1 MSNAERRILTPKGI
15 YQVIEQLANADSRIG
30 SFRLGD
36 LWQQDT
42 KIDAHPVVLME
53 HRSSSI
59 ELNTKTNDFNTYEI
73 TLYCLDQPRSDR
85 SDILDIKSS
94 THAILNDLVLN
105 LRDNPTIKQLGV
117 RIPAGEYSFQHH
129 LMKGNDGLAGTSI
142 TFTVI
147 APTLLCYSL
156 LPQNIL
162 EAIDSGCQTCTGT
175 ALSYT
180 FNCDDLLE
188 CPVIQEIQSDIATLF
203 TLTGGTSFDCSSLS
217 GCSIFDNYLP
227 LTGGTITG
235 DLSVVNGSLSLSG
248 VNITRYF
255 LSTGTTF
262 GDGFITMGLDPT
274 EPYIVLNPH
283 IDVHTVNA
291 DEVMSISGTNL
302 FQIFTSNIA
311 AGPNISVT
319 GVPSATTV
327 SLLDNINL
335 SSVTAN
341 TNVWLPNVPIDE
353 TIIKFAVFSGTNNNF
368 AYRTFDP
375 TQYLNINSDS
385 TVLINSNVQFSG
397 SVEIFGGLGFPSAPG
412 KWPVL
417 FLNGASQVSTSPSFY
432 IDQTNNSAFTYNI
445 ANIVTQN
452 DIYGKN
458 GYYTTLSASTNV
470 YGRDYFSG
478 ETNISRLFLGTGT
491 TRVTS
496 LSAGTN
502 VNLTGTATDPVVN
515 LNNNISVSHISATT
529 YFSGSTPLTTV
540 INQIA
545 SQYSGGTSSSEISV
559 KAVFTGSNYDLLD
572 SDKAHI
578 LPFSSST
585 SQTLTIKSATTYTT
599 GMQVLLEQNGTG
611 QLKVT
616 GDTGVT
622 ITSYGSAQNLIGRY
636 ASAFLTH
643 KGSNVWLLDGN
654 LTTINL

>member
-1 MSNAERRILTPKGI
+1 MSNTERRILTPKGI

-30 SFRLGD
+30 GFRLGD

-59 ELNTKTNDFNTYEI
+59 ELNIKTNDFNSYEI

-117 RIPAGEYSFQHH
+117 RIPAGQYSFQHH

-175 ALSYT
+175 APSYT

-235 DLSVVNGSLSLSG
+235 NLSVIDGSLSLSG

-262 GDGFITMGLDPT
+262 GDGLIHMGLDPT
-274 EPYIVLNPH
+274 EPYIALDPHLN
-283 IDVHTVNA
+283 IHTLNA
-291 DEVMSISGTNL
+291 QESISISGTDLYN
-302 FQIFTSNIA
+302 IFVSNILEGA
-311 AGPNISVT
+311 NL
-319 GVPSATTV
+319 GVSFLPEATVV
-327 SLLDNINL
+327 SLNDEINL
-335 SSVTAN
+335 LSVTAN
-341 TNVWLPNVPIDE
+341 TNVWLPNATED
-353 TIIKFAVFSGTNNNF
+353 TSSSIKFAVFSGTNNNF

-375 TQYLNINSDS
+375 TQYLNVNSDTTTLIS
-385 TVLINSNVQFSG
+385 TNVQFSG

-458 GYYTTLSASTNV
+458 GYYTTLSASTNS
-470 YGRDYFSG
+470 YARDYFSG

-496 LSAGTN
+496 VSAGTN
-502 VNLTGTATDPVVN
+502 INLTGTATGPTVN
-515 LNNNISVSHISATT
+515 LNNNISVSSL
-529 YFSGSTPLTTV
+529 SRS
-540 INQIA
+540 
-545 SQYSGGTSSSEISV
+545 
-559 KAVFTGSNYDLLD
+559 
-572 SDKAHI
+572 
-578 LPFSSST
+578 
-585 SQTLTIKSATTYTT
+585 
-599 GMQVLLEQNGTG
+599 
-611 QLKVT
+611 
-616 GDTGVT
+616 
-622 ITSYGSAQNLIGRY
+622 
-636 ASAFLTH
+636 
-643 KGSNVWLLDGN
+643 
-654 LTTINL
+654 